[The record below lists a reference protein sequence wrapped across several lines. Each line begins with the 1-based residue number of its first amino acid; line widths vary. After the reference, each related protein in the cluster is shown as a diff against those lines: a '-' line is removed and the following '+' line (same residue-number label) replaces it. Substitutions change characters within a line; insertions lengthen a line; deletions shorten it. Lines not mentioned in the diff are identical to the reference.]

1 MPKTH
6 VWNPNLKLWKA
17 KVPLAAALHLLLCI
31 TFLSLGSCTKRPP
44 QHDLASMRDAADSI
58 VKGIDGEQSLD
69 SLSKAAARHGN
80 IMLEM
85 RALKKFGTHLRENN
99 RFAEAIAC
107 HRQELKLAR
116 HLADTIAIVQA
127 LNNIGTNFRRM
138 GALDEAVDNHFQAL
152 HYCEAFS
159 NRKDS
164 VARKN
169 RVVSLNGIGNVSLTL
184 GDTETADSVFRAAL
198 AGERQLGSALGQ
210 AINYA
215 NIGSIFE
222 RNGQIDSAWA
232 YYRLSM
238 EANIKANSQLGQSLC
253 YAHFGRLNEKRGAM
267 ASAIGEYKKAYEIMR
282 NSTDRWHA
290 LESGLALAS
299 MYVKTGDYATARK
312 YIDEADKTAHEI
324 HSLEHQ
330 SQVAML
336 KYEIFNKAGDCRNA
350 LQQYKLSTE
359 IKDSVSSEKNLIHMQ
374 KMRIRYEHERRRTEL
389 DAINKQWQT
398 ERQLKW
404 ASIAVASAIAVLA
417 VIAVS
422 FMLYV
427 LRNRKRKQLM
437 QQQLDEMRLSFFTNI
452 THEFRTPLTVILG
465 YSRMMEN
472 GELPPDG
479 LAQAG
484 RVVSRQG
491 GRLLSLINQ
500 LLDIQKVKSAVGRPD
515 WRHGNIVLFVSTIVE
530 SYLNLAHTRHIKLI
544 YAPEQQEAACDF
556 VPDYIQK
563 IVCNLLS
570 NALKFTPAD
579 KQVIVTISI
588 GDELLTLS
596 VADSGNGISAEDKQR
611 IFEPF
616 YQTESNR
623 LSIGSGVG
631 LALVKQIV
639 VSLQGEIKLDSTI
652 GKGSTFTV
660 KLPTVAPSDAET
672 KPLEVHGDRIMYE
685 NNTET
690 AGDNE
695 QEQNTS
701 GDNDARPLVL
711 IVEDNH
717 DVAQYMSLQLQK
729 KYRLIVADDGEEGL
743 RAATEYVPDLII
755 TDLMMPRMDGYQLCK
770 AIKEHDTLNHIPVII
785 VTAKT
790 TDDDKLQGLKLGV
803 DAYLYKPFNAE
814 ELVLRVEN
822 LLEKQRLLRER
833 YQKALAEHK
842 SDAANELSPKDR
854 EFIERLNGIIVGTM
868 TTGDLNVDNVASAL
882 CMSGQQLRR
891 KLNAITG
898 GTPASYIRNIQMQ
911 EAQRMIDND
920 SDMQITEVAMKCGFY
935 DTSHFTRVFK
945 QVTGCT
951 PSQYRNRDN
960 AASTQQ

>member
-6 VWNPNLKLWKA
+6 VWNPNRKKCKNKA
-17 KVPLAAALHLLLCI
+17 LLATALHLLLCMI
-31 TFLSLGSCTKRPP
+31 FMPLGSCTRHTP
-44 QHDLASMRDAADSI
+44 QHDLANLRDAADST
-58 VKGIDGEQSLD
+58 VKGIDDEQALD
-69 SLSKAAARHGN
+69 SVAKAAARHGN
-80 IMLEM
+80 LMLEM
-85 RALKKFGTHLRENN
+85 RALKKLGTHLRENN

-107 HRQELKLAR
+107 HRQELKLAK
-116 HLADTIAIVQA
+116 HLTDTIAIVQA

-215 NIGSIFE
+215 NIGSIYE
-222 RNGQIDSAWA
+222 RNEQIDSAWA

-238 EANIKANSQLGQSLC
+238 EANIKAHSDLGQSLC
-253 YAHFGRLNEKRGAM
+253 HAHFGRLNEKRGNM
-267 ASAIGEYKKAYEIMR
+267 AAAIGEYKKAYEIMR

-299 MYVKTGDYATARK
+299 LYVKTGGYATARQ
-312 YIDEADKTAHEI
+312 YIDEADKTAHET

-330 SQVAML
+330 AQVAML
-336 KYEIFNKAGDCRNA
+336 KYEIFYKSGDCRNA
-350 LQQYKLSTE
+350 LQQYKLSTD
-359 IKDSVSSEKNLIHMQ
+359 IKDSVSSEKNLMHMQ

-389 DAINKQWQT
+389 DAINKQYKT

-417 VIAVS
+417 IIAVS
-422 FMLYV
+422 FLLYV

-484 RVVSRQG
+484 HVVSRQG

-515 WRHGNIVLFVSTIVE
+515 WRHGDIVLYVSTIVE

-544 YAPEQQEAACDF
+544 YSPEQQEAVCDF

-563 IVCNLLS
+563 IVCNLVS
-570 NALKFTPAD
+570 NALKYTNAD
-579 KQVIVTISI
+579 SRVLVTLSAD
-588 GDELLTLS
+588 GGWLKLS
-596 VADSGNGISAEDKQR
+596 VADSGNGISAEDRQR

-616 YQTESNR
+616 YQTGNNR

-639 VSLQGEIKLDSTI
+639 VSLQGEIKLDSTV

-660 KLPTVAPSDAET
+660 KIPTAAPPDAET
-672 KPLEVHGDRIMYE
+672 KPLEVHGDIIAP
-685 NNTET
+685 ET
-690 AGDNE
+690 GAETGCDNE
-695 QEQNTS
+695 PEHS
-701 GDNDARPLVL
+701 ADGDNDTRPLVL

-729 KYRLIVADDGEEGL
+729 KYRLIVAGDGEDGL
-743 RAATEYVPDLII
+743 RTATEHVPDLII
-755 TDLMMPRMDGYQLCK
+755 TDLMMPRMDGYQLCE
-770 AIKEHDTLNHIPVII
+770 AIKGHDTLNHIPVII

-790 TDDDKLQGLKLGV
+790 TDDDKLRGLKLGV

-822 LLEKQRLLRER
+822 LLEKQRMLRER
-833 YQKALAEHK
+833 YQKAVAEHK

-854 EFIERLNGIIVGTM
+854 EFIERLNNIIVGTM
-868 TTGDLNVDNVASAL
+868 TTGDLNVDVVASAL

-898 GTPASYIRNIQMQ
+898 GTPAAYIRNIQMQ
-911 EAQRMIDND
+911 EAQRMLDND

-945 QVTGCT
+945 QVAGCT
-951 PSQYRNRDN
+951 PSQYRNRDKT
-960 AASTQQ
+960 A